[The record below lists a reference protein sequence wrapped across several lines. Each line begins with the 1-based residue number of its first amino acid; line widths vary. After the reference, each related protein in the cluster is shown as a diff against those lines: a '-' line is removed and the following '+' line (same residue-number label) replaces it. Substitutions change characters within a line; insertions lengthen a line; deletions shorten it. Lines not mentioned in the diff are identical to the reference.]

1 MVKKVTNHILSIY
14 YLKNLKNL
22 SSIIEGSMEI
32 ELTTS
37 KFNAY
42 LLTVRLNLSKYFQM
56 HKLMCHR
63 LILNIY
69 LLI

>member
-42 LLTVRLNLSKYFQM
+42 VLTVRLNLSKYFHM